1 MKSSFLTSVSMIA
14 GGLLASSS
22 SIAIAQNA
30 ATTAAQPPVGLE
42 DIVVTARKRDES
54 SIAVPVVMTA
64 VGAGELSRR
73 SVTNL
78 DGIARIVPQLIIA
91 PQNGSVQGGN
101 IALRGISGPDSNP
114 FGDQAVSF
122 NIDGVQIAKASVRR
136 MSDTDIAQV
145 EVLKGPQALFYGKN
159 SPGGVVSLRTADPGD
174 HFEAKLSG
182 GYEFNADE
190 LRLEG
195 YVSSPITETLGV
207 RLAGYYSRMQGDLHN
222 QVPTTAYL
230 YPEEQRL
237 PHNRD
242 YALRGTVK
250 WEPSDNF
257 DARLKVNIART
268 KYAGPA
274 QTGQFINCPFGSPQS
289 GSVDNCKA
297 DDKIIRGSSGP
308 IVGTLDPTFKDGE
321 PYGKQRQ
328 ILTGLELNYSP
339 SDEVK
344 LTSITGYYD
353 VNLIQAENYE
363 DDYSIALPSRNIYK
377 DKEFSQEFRVQ
388 TDYDGPLNFTAGAY
402 LGITKA
408 ETGSK
413 TFVFAA
419 EASGLASLAANG
431 LGFIPLRT
439 PFQINNYYFIQ
450 KGTAYSAFL
459 QMSYKPIEQIEIT
472 AGGRYSY
479 EKKRL
484 SKVLNGSDLGF
495 GPGLGTLPSTP
506 VTDTFAN
513 MDDVTSQL
521 VTSKGNWK
529 DFSPEISIG
538 YHPNQDL
545 TIFGNYKHG
554 FLSGGFNSSSV
565 DNIATTDLSY
575 DPQTIKGFEAGLK
588 AALFNR
594 TLRINM
600 AAYTY
605 KVSDLQ
611 VVNFTNA
618 SSTIRNA
625 ATTKIKGVEMDFNY
639 RTPLDGLNVH
649 GAAAYNRGRY
659 SAFANA
665 PCYNGQTPAQGC
677 AINGAGVPVQDLSGA
692 EIPRAPKWNL
702 SGGIGYESPLSETMK
717 LGLSVDANYSSSML
731 TDATS
736 APDGRMPKYA
746 LLDAS
751 LRVGEVNDKW
761 EVALVGRNITNK
773 YYYVAST
780 DVPFTG
786 SGTGTVGGV
795 PGDRFAA
802 VSRGREV
809 MVRLTYK
816 IGQ

>member
-1 MKSSFLTSVSMIA
+1 MKISNIA
-14 GGLLASSS
+14 RGSLIIGGLLASSS
-22 SIAIAQNA
+22 TIAMAQNA
-30 ATTAAQPPVGLE
+30 GATAAQPQSGLE

-64 VGAGELSRR
+64 VGANELSRR

-136 MSDTDIAQV
+136 MSDTDLAQV

-159 SPGGVVSLRTADPGD
+159 SPGGVVSLRTADPTNT
-174 HFEAKLSG
+174 FQAKVTG

-195 YVSSPITETLGV
+195 YVSGPVTDTLGV
-207 RLAGYYSRMQGDLHN
+207 RVAGYYSRMQGDLHN
-222 QVPTTAYL
+222 EVPNGAYL
-230 YPEEQRL
+230 YPDEQRL

-242 YALRGTVK
+242 YAVRGTVK
-250 WEPSDNF
+250 WEPAENF
-257 DARLKVNIART
+257 NARLKVNLART

-274 QTGQFINCPFGSPQS
+274 QAGEFVSCPFGSPQS

-297 DDKIIRGSSGP
+297 DNKLIRGSMGP
-308 IVGTLDPTFKDGE
+308 VVGTLDPTFKDGE
-321 PYGKQRQ
+321 PYGHQRQ

-377 DKEFSQEFRVQ
+377 DKEFSQELRVQ
-388 TDYDGPLNFTAGAY
+388 TDYDGPLNFTAGTY

-413 TFVFAA
+413 TFVFAG

-431 LGFIPLRT
+431 LGFVPLRT
-439 PFQINNYYFIQ
+439 PFQINNYYFVQ

-459 QMSYKPIEQIEIT
+459 QMSYKPIEKIEIT

-479 EKKRL
+479 EKKHL

-506 VTDTFAN
+506 VTNTFDN

-521 VTSKGNWK
+521 LVRKGNWK
-529 DFSPEISIG
+529 DFSPEISVS
-538 YHPNQDL
+538 YRPNQDL
-545 TIFGNYKHG
+545 TVFGNYKHG

-594 TLRINM
+594 TLRVNM

-625 ATTKIKGVEMDFNY
+625 ASTKIKGAEMDFNY
-639 RTPLDGLNVH
+639 RTPLDGLSVH

-659 SAFANA
+659 SSFPNA
-665 PCYNGQTPAQGC
+665 PCYNGQTPAEGC
-677 AINGAGVPVQDLSGA
+677 TLNASNVPVQDLSGA

-702 SGGIGYESPLSETMK
+702 SGGFGYETPLTDAMK
-717 LGLSVDANYSSSML
+717 LGLSVDANYSSSFL
-731 TDATS
+731 TDSTS

-751 LRVGEVNDKW
+751 LRVSEADDRW
-761 EVALVGRNITNK
+761 EVALVGRNLTNK

-786 SGTGTVGGV
+786 SGTGTVAGV
-795 PGDRFAA
+795 RGDRFAA

-809 MVRLTYK
+809 MIRLSYK
-816 IGQ
+816 FGQ

>member
-1 MKSSFLTSVSMIA
+1 MRDSLFVA
-14 GGLLASSS
+14 ALLASSS
-22 SIAIAQNA
+22 GIAMAQGNTDANA
-30 ATTAAQPPVGLE
+30 HQPTASLD

-64 VGAGELSRR
+64 VGANELARR

-122 NIDGVQIAKASVRR
+122 NIDGVQIAKATVRR

-159 SPGGVVSLRTADPGD
+159 SPGGVVSIRTADPTSS
-174 HFEAKLSG
+174 FEAKLSG

-195 YVSSPITETLGV
+195 YVSGPVTETLGV
-207 RLAGYYSRMQGDLHN
+207 RLSGYYSRIEGDLNN
-222 QVPTTAYL
+222 QVPETAYL
-230 YPEEQRL
+230 YPKEQRL

-250 WEPSDNF
+250 WEPTDNF
-257 DARLKVNIART
+257 DARLKVNVART

-274 QTGQFINCPFGSPQS
+274 QAGEFIHCPFGGPQS

-297 DDKIIRGSSGP
+297 DDQIIRGSSGP
-308 IVGTLDPTFKDGE
+308 IVGTLDPTFRDGE
-321 PYGKQRQ
+321 PYGRQRQ

-353 VNLIQAENYE
+353 VDLIQAENYE
-363 DDYSIALPSRNIYK
+363 NDYSIALPSRNIYK
-377 DKEFSQEFRVQ
+377 DKEFSQELRVQ
-388 TDYDGPLNFTAGAY
+388 TDYEGPLNFTAGVY
-402 LGITKA
+402 LGVTKA

-413 TFVFAA
+413 TFLFAA
-419 EASGLASLAANG
+419 EESGLASLTANG

-439 PFQINNYYFIQ
+439 PFQINNYYFVQ

-459 QMSYKPIEQIEIT
+459 QMSYKPVEQIEIT

-479 EKKRL
+479 EKKKL
-484 SKVLNGSDLGF
+484 TKVLNGINGGVGF
-495 GPGLGTLPSTP
+495 VDPVQNTFDNMVD
-506 VTDTFAN
+506 VTD
-513 MDDVTSQL
+513 QL
-521 VTSKGNWK
+521 VTRSGNWN
-529 DFSPEISIG
+529 DFSPEISIS
-538 YHPNQDL
+538 YRPTQDL

-588 AALFNR
+588 AALLDR
-594 TLRINM
+594 TLRLNF
-600 AAYTY
+600 AAYSY
-605 KVSDLQ
+605 RVNDLQ

-625 ATTKIKGVEMDFNY
+625 ASTKIKGVEFDFNY
-639 RTPLDGLNVH
+639 RTPLDGLSLH
-649 GAAAYNRGRY
+649 GAAAYNKARY
-659 SAFANA
+659 AAFANA
-665 PCYNGQTPAQGC
+665 PCYNGQTPTQGC
-677 AINGAGVPVQDLSGA
+677 VIGSAGAPVQDLSGA
-692 EIPRAPKWNL
+692 EIPRAPRWNL
-702 SGGIGYESPLSETMK
+702 AGGFSYDTPLTQGLK

-736 APDGRMPKYA
+736 APNGRMLKYA
-746 LLDAS
+746 LLDGS
-751 LRVGEVNDKW
+751 LRVSETDDKW
-761 EVALVGRNITNK
+761 EVALVGRNLTNK

-786 SGTGTVGGV
+786 SGTGTAAGV

-809 MVRLTYK
+809 MIRLTYK
-816 IGQ
+816 FGQ

>member
-1 MKSSFLTSVSMIA
+1 MKSPKSVRVSLFIA
-14 GGLLASSS
+14 TLLASSS
-22 SIAIAQNA
+22 NVAMAQDA
-30 ATTAAQPPVGLE
+30 DGATTQQSAGID

-64 VGAGELSRR
+64 VGANELSRR

-78 DGIARIVPQLIIA
+78 DGIARIVPQLVIA

-122 NIDGVQIAKASVRR
+122 NIDGVQIAKATVRR
-136 MSDTDIAQV
+136 MSDTDLAQV

-159 SPGGVVSLRTADPGD
+159 SPGGVVSLRTADPTNQ
-174 HFEAKLSG
+174 FEAKLTG
-182 GYEFNADE
+182 GYEFRADE
-190 LRLEG
+190 VRLEG
-195 YVSSPITETLGV
+195 YVSGPVTDTLGV
-207 RLAGYYSRMQGDLHN
+207 RLAGYYSRIEGDLKN
-222 QVPTTAYL
+222 QVPATAYL

-242 YALRGTVK
+242 YAVRGTVK
-250 WEPSDNF
+250 WEPTDNF
-257 DARLKVNIART
+257 DARLKVNIAQT

-274 QTGQFINCPFGSPQS
+274 QAGEFVACPFGSPQS
-289 GSVDNCKA
+289 GSVDSCKA
-297 DDKIIRGSSGP
+297 DNKIIRGSMGP
-308 IVGTLDPTFKDGE
+308 VVGTLDPTFRDGE

-353 VNLIQAENYE
+353 VDLLQAENYE
-363 DDYSIALPSRNIYK
+363 NDYSIALPSRNIYK

-388 TDYDGPLNFTAGAY
+388 TDYDGPLNFTAGTY

-413 TFVFAA
+413 TFLFAA
-419 EASGLASLAANG
+419 EESGLASLAANG

-439 PFQINNYYFIQ
+439 PFQINNYYFVQ
-450 KGTAYSAFL
+450 EGTAYSAFL
-459 QMSYKPIEQIEIT
+459 QMSYKPIDVIEIT

-479 EKKRL
+479 EKKKL
-484 SKVLNGSDLGF
+484 TKVLNGANGGVGF
-495 GPGLGTLPSTP
+495 VDPVANTFDGLID
-506 VTDTFAN
+506 VTD
-513 MDDVTSQL
+513 QL
-521 VTSKGNWK
+521 VKRSGSWN
-529 DFSPEISIG
+529 DFSPEISVS
-538 YHPNQDL
+538 YRPTQDL
-545 TIFGNYKHG
+545 TVFGNYKHG

-588 AALFNR
+588 AALFDR
-594 TLRINM
+594 TLRVNL

-625 ATTKIKGVEMDFNY
+625 ASTKIKGAEFDFNY
-639 RTPLDGLNVH
+639 RTPVDGLSVH
-649 GAAAYNRGRY
+649 GAAAYNKGTY

-665 PCYNGQTPAQGC
+665 PCYNGQTPAEGC
-677 AINGAGVPVQDLSGA
+677 SLNSDNVPVQDLSGA

-702 SGGIGYESPLSETMK
+702 SGGLSYEAPLGEALK
-717 LGLSVDANYSSSML
+717 LGLSVDANYTSSML

-751 LRVGEVNDKW
+751 ARVGQANDQW
-761 EVALVGRNITNK
+761 EVALVGRNLTNK
-773 YYYVAST
+773 YYYVATT

-786 SGTGTVGGV
+786 SGTGTDAGV
-795 PGDRFAA
+795 RGDRFAA

-809 MVRLTYK
+809 MIRLSYK
-816 IGQ
+816 FQ

>member
-1 MKSSFLTSVSMIA
+1 MKSHIIVRDSLFVA
-14 GGLLASSS
+14 ALLASSS
-22 SIAIAQNA
+22 GIAMAQGSA
-30 ATTAAQPPVGLE
+30 DTTARQPTASLE

-64 VGAGELSRR
+64 VGASELSRR

-122 NIDGVQIAKASVRR
+122 NIDGVQIAKATVRR

-159 SPGGVVSLRTADPGD
+159 SPGGVVSIRTADPTNS
-174 HFEAKLSG
+174 FEAKLSG

-195 YVSSPITETLGV
+195 YVSGPVTETLGV
-207 RLAGYYSRMQGDLHN
+207 RLAGYYSRIEGDLNN
-222 QVPTTAYL
+222 QVPETAYL
-230 YPEEQRL
+230 YPKEQRL

-242 YALRGTVK
+242 YAIRGTVK
-250 WEPSDNF
+250 WEPTDNF
-257 DARLKVNIART
+257 DARLKVNIGRT

-274 QTGQFINCPFGSPQS
+274 QAGEFIHCPFGSPQS
-289 GSVDNCKA
+289 GSTDNCKA
-297 DDKIIRGSSGP
+297 DDQIIRGSSGP
-308 IVGTLDPTFKDGE
+308 IVGTLDPTFRDGE
-321 PYGKQRQ
+321 PYGRQRQ
-328 ILTGLELNYSP
+328 ILTGLEMNYSP

-353 VNLIQAENYE
+353 VDLIQAENYE
-363 DDYSIALPSRNIYK
+363 NDYSIALPSRNIYK
-377 DKEFSQEFRVQ
+377 DKEFSQELRVQ

-413 TFVFAA
+413 TFLFAA
-419 EASGLASLAANG
+419 EESGLASLTANG

-439 PFQINNYYFIQ
+439 PFQINNYYFVQ
-450 KGTAYSAFL
+450 EGTAYSAFL

-479 EKKRL
+479 EKKKL
-484 SKVLNGSDLGF
+484 TKVLNGINGGVGF
-495 GPGLGTLPSTP
+495 VEPVQNTFDNMVN
-506 VTDTFAN
+506 VTD
-513 MDDVTSQL
+513 QL
-521 VTSKGNWK
+521 VKRSGNWN
-529 DFSPEISIG
+529 DFSPEISVS
-538 YHPNQDL
+538 YRPTQDL

-588 AALFNR
+588 AALLDR

-605 KVSDLQ
+605 RVDDLQ

-625 ATTKIKGVEMDFNY
+625 ASTKIKGMEFDFNY
-639 RTPLDGLNVH
+639 RTPLDGLSVH

-659 SAFANA
+659 AAFANA
-665 PCYNGQTPAQGC
+665 PCYNGQTPTQGC
-677 AINGAGVPVQDLSGA
+677 VIGSSGAPVQDLSGA
-692 EIPRAPKWNL
+692 EIPRAPRWNL
-702 SGGIGYESPLSETMK
+702 SSGFSYETPLTEAVK
-717 LGLSVDANYSSSML
+717 IGLSADANYSSSFL

-736 APDGRMPKYA
+736 APEGRMPKYT

-751 LRVGEVNDKW
+751 LRVSDTDDKW
-761 EVALVGRNITNK
+761 EVALVGRNLTNK

-786 SGTGTVGGV
+786 SGTGTAAGV

-809 MVRLTYK
+809 MIRLSYK
-816 IGQ
+816 FGQ

>member
-1 MKSSFLTSVSMIA
+1 MKSPKSVRVSLFIA
-14 GGLLASSS
+14 TLLASSS
-22 SIAIAQNA
+22 SVAMAQDA
-30 ATTAAQPPVGLE
+30 DGATTQQSAGID

-64 VGAGELSRR
+64 VGANELSRR

-78 DGIARIVPQLIIA
+78 DGIARIVPQLVIA

-122 NIDGVQIAKASVRR
+122 NIDGVQIAKATVRR
-136 MSDTDIAQV
+136 MSDTDLAQV

-159 SPGGVVSLRTADPGD
+159 SPGGVVSLRTADPTNQ
-174 HFEAKLSG
+174 FEAKLTG
-182 GYEFNADE
+182 GYEFRADE
-190 LRLEG
+190 VRLEG
-195 YVSSPITETLGV
+195 YVSGPVTDTLGV
-207 RLAGYYSRMQGDLHN
+207 RLAGYYSRIEGDLKN
-222 QVPTTAYL
+222 QVPATAYL

-242 YALRGTVK
+242 YAVRGTVK
-250 WEPSDNF
+250 WEPTDNF
-257 DARLKVNIART
+257 DARLKVNIAQT

-274 QTGQFINCPFGSPQS
+274 QAGEFVACPFGSPQS
-289 GSVDNCKA
+289 GSVDSCKA
-297 DDKIIRGSSGP
+297 DNKIIRGSMGP
-308 IVGTLDPTFKDGE
+308 VVGTLDPTFRDGE

-353 VNLIQAENYE
+353 VDLLQAENYE
-363 DDYSIALPSRNIYK
+363 NDYSIALPSRNIYK
-377 DKEFSQEFRVQ
+377 DKEFSQELRVQ
-388 TDYDGPLNFTAGAY
+388 TDYDGPLNFTAGTY

-413 TFVFAA
+413 TFLFAA
-419 EASGLASLAANG
+419 EESGLASLAANG

-439 PFQINNYYFIQ
+439 PFQINNYYFVQ
-450 KGTAYSAFL
+450 EGTAYSAFL
-459 QMSYKPIEQIEIT
+459 QMSYKPIDVIEIT

-479 EKKRL
+479 EKKKL
-484 SKVLNGSDLGF
+484 TKVLNGANGGVGF
-495 GPGLGTLPSTP
+495 VDPVANTFDGLID
-506 VTDTFAN
+506 VTD
-513 MDDVTSQL
+513 QL
-521 VTSKGNWK
+521 VKRSGSWN
-529 DFSPEISIG
+529 DFSPEISVS
-538 YHPNQDL
+538 YRPTQDL
-545 TIFGNYKHG
+545 TVFGNYKHG

-588 AALFNR
+588 AALFDR
-594 TLRINM
+594 TLRVNL

-625 ATTKIKGVEMDFNY
+625 ASTKIKGAEFDFNY
-639 RTPLDGLNVH
+639 RTPVDGLSVH
-649 GAAAYNRGRY
+649 GAAAYNKGTY

-665 PCYNGQTPAQGC
+665 PCYNGQTPAEGC
-677 AINGAGVPVQDLSGA
+677 SLNSDNVPVQDLSGA

-702 SGGIGYESPLSETMK
+702 SGGLSYEAPLGEALK
-717 LGLSVDANYSSSML
+717 LGLSVDANYTSSML

-751 LRVGEVNDKW
+751 ARVGQANDQW
-761 EVALVGRNITNK
+761 EVALVGRNLTNK
-773 YYYVAST
+773 YYYVATT

-786 SGTGTVGGV
+786 SGTGTDAGV
-795 PGDRFAA
+795 RGDRFAA

-809 MVRLTYK
+809 MIRLSYK
-816 IGQ
+816 FQ